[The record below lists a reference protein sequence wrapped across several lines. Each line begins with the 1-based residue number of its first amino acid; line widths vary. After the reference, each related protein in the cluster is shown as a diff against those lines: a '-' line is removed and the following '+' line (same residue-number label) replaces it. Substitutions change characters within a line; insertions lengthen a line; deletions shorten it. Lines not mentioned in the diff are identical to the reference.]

1 MKNVIKYVTM
11 TIAAAVYAVGVGV
24 FLDPN
29 ALAPGGVTG
38 ISIILNRVTGIGTG
52 TLILILNIPILI
64 LGLWRFGA
72 RFIVSTVYCTVLVSF
87 FTGLTGTF
95 GSITDDLFLAA
106 LAGGVLTAVGM
117 GLVFKAGATTGGM
130 DIIVKLL
137 RAKMPGVKTGTL
149 FLMVDVIVVSL
160 SAIVFRDIERA
171 IYAAVTLFISSNVL
185 DMMLYGGD
193 GAKLLYII
201 SECHE
206 CITERILKELGIG
219 VTYVNGSGAFSGRE
233 KRVILCVV
241 HKNISPKVEEIVK
254 EEDPLSFMIV
264 TKATEIYGEGYKNLF
279 SEKL

>member
-1 MKNVIKYVTM
+1 MIKKYCIV
-11 TIAAAVYAVGVGV
+11 TIAAAVYAAGVSL

-38 ISIILNRVTGIGTG
+38 ISIILNRMTGIGTG
-52 TLILILNIPILI
+52 ALILILNIPILI

-72 RFIVSTVYCTVLVSF
+72 RFIMSTVYCTVLVSF
-87 FTGLTGTF
+87 FTGLISVFGPATG
-95 GSITDDLFLAA
+95 DLFLAA
-106 LAGGVLTAVGM
+106 ISGGTLTAVGM

-137 RAKMPGVKTGTL
+137 RVKMPGVKTGTL
-149 FLMVDVIVVSL
+149 FLMVDVIVLSL
-160 SAIVFRDIERA
+160 SAIVFRNLERA

-185 DMMLYGGD
+185 DMVLYGGD

-206 CITERILKELGIG
+206 RITERILNELEIG

-264 TKATEIYGEGYKNLF
+264 TKATEIYGEGYKNIF